1 MILKIGHYAVSFL
14 IPLMLLS
21 KNLSISPYKLLI
33 FPNSADKGLNIYLT
47 SKENMIFKL
56 KGGIFFKKKY
66 IPDGIV
72 KQNSNEFS
80 FFIVKGELDNLIFI
94 V

>member
-1 MILKIGHYAVSFL
+1 
-14 IPLMLLS
+14 
-21 KNLSISPYKLLI
+21 
-33 FPNSADKGLNIYLT
+33 
-47 SKENMIFKL
+47 MIFKL

-66 IPDGIV
+66 TPDGIV